1 MRPISY
7 FLHSCDQSLEVVQ
20 RISLQSEQA
29 NNKKEKYCMSATQ
42 KPNRKQQILECLAM
56 MLQSNAGERI
66 TTAKLAAEVG
76 VSEAAL
82 YRHFP
87 SKARMY
93 EGLIE
98 FIEESIFSRVNLIL
112 TDHKEALIRCHHILH
127 VMLVFAERNP
137 GMCRI
142 LSGDALMGEN
152 ERLRARVNQFFEKL
166 ESQFKQVLRERK
178 LREGKGFEVS
188 EQAIANLLVS
198 FAEGKISGYV
208 RSEFAKKPSEDF
220 NDQWLFLMASK

>member
-1 MRPISY
+1 
-7 FLHSCDQSLEVVQ
+7 
-20 RISLQSEQA
+20 
-29 NNKKEKYCMSATQ
+29 MSVNT
-42 KPNRKQQILECLAM
+42 KPNRKQQILECLAL
-56 MLQSNAGERI
+56 MLQSSPGQRI

-87 SKARMY
+87 SKARMF

-98 FIEESIFSRVNLIL
+98 FIEESVFSRINLIL
-112 TDHKEALIRCHHILH
+112 NDHKGALTRCHHILH
-127 VMLVFAERNP
+127 VLLVFSERNP

-152 ERLRARVNQFFEKL
+152 ERLRIRVHQFFEKL

-178 LREGKGFEVS
+178 LREGKGFTIS
-188 EQAIANLLVS
+188 EQALANILVAYS
-198 FAEGKISGYV
+198 EGKISQYV
-208 RSEFAKKPSEDF
+208 RSGFTKKPSEDF
-220 NDQWLFLMASK
+220 NDQWQFLMANK

>member
-1 MRPISY
+1 MPVKPTS
-7 FLHSCDQSLEVVQ
+7 
-20 RISLQSEQA
+20 SE
-29 NNKKEKYCMSATQ
+29 KI
-42 KPNRKQQILECLAM
+42 NRKQQILECLAL
-56 MLQSNAGERI
+56 MLQSCPGQRI

-87 SKARMY
+87 SKARMF
-93 EGLIE
+93 EGLID

-112 TDHKEALIRCHHILH
+112 ADHKEALIRCHHILH
-127 VMLVFAERNP
+127 VLLVFSERNP

-152 ERLRARVNQFFEKL
+152 ERLRIRVHQFFEKL

-178 LREGKGFEVS
+178 LREDKTFTIS
-188 EQAIANLLVS
+188 EQALANILVS
-198 FAEGKISGYV
+198 FAEGKISQYV
-208 RSEFAKKPSEDF
+208 RSGFEKKPSDDF
-220 NDQWLFLMASK
+220 NEQWQFLMADK

>member
-1 MRPISY
+1 MT
-7 FLHSCDQSLEVVQ
+7 
-20 RISLQSEQA
+20 A
-29 NNKKEKYCMSATQ
+29 NA
-42 KPNRKQQILECLAM
+42 KPNRKQQILECLAL
-56 MLQSNAGERI
+56 MLQTGQGQRI

-87 SKARMY
+87 SKARMF

-98 FIEESIFSRVNLIL
+98 FIEESVFSRINLIL
-112 TDHKEALIRCHHILH
+112 SDHKEALVRSHHILH
-127 VMLVFAERNP
+127 VLLIFAERNP

-152 ERLRARVNQFFEKL
+152 ERLRARVHLFFEKL

-178 LREGKGFEVS
+178 LREGKGFTIN
-188 EQAIANLLVS
+188 EQALANLLVAY
-198 FAEGKISGYV
+198 AEGKIGQYV
-208 RSEFAKKPSEDF
+208 RSDFTKKPSDNF
-220 NDQWLFLMASK
+220 NEQWQFFMASA

>member
-1 MRPISY
+1 MP
-7 FLHSCDQSLEVVQ
+7 V
-20 RISLQSEQA
+20 
-29 NNKKEKYCMSATQ
+29 NQ
-42 KPNRKQQILECLAM
+42 KPNRKQQILECLAL
-56 MLQSNAGERI
+56 MLQSSPGQRI

-87 SKARMY
+87 SKARMF

-98 FIEESIFSRVNLIL
+98 FIEESIFSRINLIL
-112 TDHKEALIRCHHILH
+112 ADHKETLVRCHHILH
-127 VMLVFAERNP
+127 VLLVFAERNP

-152 ERLRARVNQFFEKL
+152 ERLRTRVNQFFEKL

-178 LREGKGFEVS
+178 LREGKAFNVS
-188 EQAIANLLVS
+188 EQALANMLVS
-198 FAEGKISGYV
+198 FAEGKYRNMFVLVLPESPVMTLTSSGY
-208 RSEFAKKPSEDF
+208 F
-220 NDQWLFLMASK
+220 